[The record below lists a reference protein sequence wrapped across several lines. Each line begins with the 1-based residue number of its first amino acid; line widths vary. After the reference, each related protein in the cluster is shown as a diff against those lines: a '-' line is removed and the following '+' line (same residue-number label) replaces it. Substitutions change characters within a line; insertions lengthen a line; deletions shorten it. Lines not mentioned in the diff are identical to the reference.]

1 LEKSVAAGATEGY
14 TTGMRR
20 YFVIAMIVGALVSAL
35 ILALHHFG
43 VFSSLDVWL
52 AEVYGAM
59 GVFQTDIIGLD
70 SPARLWIERGV
81 VVAAALGTAW
91 CVIDIP
97 HLGNKVLVLLSVAGV
112 TLAMSPT
119 LALYGILFVPFAAAA
134 AAMLSG
140 VCGLAYAGTEHGMRK
155 RVLQR
160 VLGARVSREKF
171 AALLNAKRPPRL
183 EGGSREATV
192 LTCRVFN
199 HATLREKMEPT
210 DLLAMTNMF
219 LRNTAD
225 FLMSRGG
232 YLDESSPDCVR
243 VFFGLLQES
252 PDHVERA
259 CLTAMELRTRLAN
272 LNDECE
278 NRWFQRFELG
288 VAITSGPLSV
298 GVYGS
303 PQHYYLSGVGGET
316 DFSRRLSRVNLRY
329 GSEVAISA
337 GAFRLVKESMEVRP
351 LEMIYDPEE
360 NVMNEVYE
368 LLCRKED
375 MSEEAGVRRDAYWQG
390 VIHYRA
396 GNFDEALKEL
406 SRAEGPGKEDAPL
419 AFYRDLV
426 VRRQTQDEPEPLEH
440 SHELTDQGHA
450 RLLGTL

>member
-1 LEKSVAAGATEGY
+1 
-14 TTGMRR
+14 MRR
-20 YFVIAMIVGALVSAL
+20 YFVVAIIVGTLVSAA
-35 ILALHHFG
+35 IFALHYFG
-43 VFSSLDVWL
+43 AFARLDLWL
-52 AEVYGAM
+52 AEVYRAVGFFPVDSA
-59 GVFQTDIIGLD
+59 DLD
-70 SPARLWIERGV
+70 SPTRIWFERGV
-81 VVAAALGTAW
+81 IVAAALATAW

-97 HLGNKVLVLLSVAGV
+97 HIGNKLLVLLSIVGV
-112 TLAMSPT
+112 IVGLSPT
-119 LALYGILFVPFAAAA
+119 LALHGFLFAPFAGVAAA
-134 AAMLSG
+134 LLCG

-155 RVLQR
+155 RMLQR
-160 VLGARVSREKF
+160 VLGARVSKEKF
-171 AALLNAKRPPRL
+171 AALLNAKRGLRL
-183 EGGSREATV
+183 EGGSRDATV
-192 LTCRVFN
+192 LTCRAFN
-199 HATLREKMEPT
+199 HPQLREKMEPT

-259 CLTAMELRTRLAN
+259 CLAAMELRTRLAN
-272 LNDECE
+272 LNAECE

-288 VAITSGPLSV
+288 VAITSGPLAV

-329 GSEVAISA
+329 GSDVAISA
-337 GAFRLVKESMEVRP
+337 EAYRKVKDTIEVRP
-351 LEMIYDPEE
+351 LEMIYDPDE
-360 NVMNEVYE
+360 NLMSEVYE

-375 MSEEAGVRRDAYWQG
+375 MNEAARGRRDAYWQG

-396 GNFDEALKEL
+396 GNYDSALKEL
-406 SRAEGPGKEDAPL
+406 ARADETGRQDAPL

-426 VRRQTQDEPEPLEH
+426 MRRLTQDGPEPLEH
-440 SHELTDQGHA
+440 SHELTDEGHA

>member
-1 LEKSVAAGATEGY
+1 
-14 TTGMRR
+14 
-20 YFVIAMIVGALVSAL
+20 MI
-35 ILALHHFG
+35 
-43 VFSSLDVWL
+43 
-52 AEVYGAM
+52 
-59 GVFQTDIIGLD
+59 
-70 SPARLWIERGV
+70 
-81 VVAAALGTAW
+81 VAAAVGTAW

-97 HLGNKVLVLLSVAGV
+97 HIGNKVLVLLTAVGV
-112 TLAMSPT
+112 ILGLSPT
-119 LALYGILFVPFAAAA
+119 LAVYGILFVPFSAIAAAL
-134 AAMLSG
+134 LSG

-160 VLGARVSREKF
+160 VLGARVSRDKF

-199 HATLREKMEPT
+199 HAQLREKMEPV

-259 CLTAMELRTRLAN
+259 CLTAMELRTRLSN

-278 NRWFQRFELG
+278 NRWFQRFDLG
-288 VAITSGPLSV
+288 VAITTGPLSV

-303 PQHYYLSGVGGET
+303 PSHYYLSGVGGET

-329 GSEVAISA
+329 GSEVVLSSA
-337 GAFRLVKESMEVRP
+337 AQRKVKDVIEVRP

-375 MSEEAGVRRDAYWQG
+375 MNDEARARRDAYWQG

-396 GNFDEALKEL
+396 GTFEQALAEL
-406 SRAEGPGKEDAPL
+406 NRAEVPGKEDGPL
-419 AFYRDLV
+419 AFYKDLV
-426 VRRQTQDEPEPLEH
+426 QRRLSQDEPEPLEH

>member
-1 LEKSVAAGATEGY
+1 
-14 TTGMRR
+14 MRR
-20 YFVIAMIVGALVSAL
+20 YFAVAMIVGTLVSAAM
-35 ILALHHFG
+35 LALHQFG
-43 VFSSLDVWL
+43 VFRSLDVWL
-52 AEVYGAM
+52 TEVYRAVGFFPVS
-59 GVFQTDIIGLD
+59 GELEGSELRQ
-70 SPARLWIERGV
+70 WCERGV
-81 VVAAALGTAW
+81 IVLAALGTAW

-97 HLGNKVLVLLSVAGV
+97 HVGNKLLVLL
-112 TLAMSPT
+112 TLVVVIFGLSPT
-119 LALYGILFVPFAAAA
+119 LALYGIVFPPFSGVAAALIA
-134 AAMLSG
+134 GGA
-140 VCGLAYAGTEHGMRK
+140 GLAYAGTEHGMRK

-160 VLGARVSREKF
+160 VLGARVSPEKF
-171 AALLNAKRPPRL
+171 AALLNSRKPLRL

-199 HATLREKMEPT
+199 HPQLREKMEPV

-243 VFFGLLQES
+243 VFFGLLEES

-259 CLTAMELRTRLAN
+259 CRTAMELRVRLSN
-272 LNDECE
+272 LNAECE

-288 VAITSGPLSV
+288 VAITSGPLAV

-329 GSEVAISA
+329 GSDVVISA
-337 GAFRLVKESMEVRP
+337 SAHRAVTDKIEVRP

-360 NVMNEVYE
+360 NVMSEVYQ
-368 LLCRKED
+368 LLCPKDELD
-375 MSEEAGVRRDAYWQG
+375 QAAEARRDAYWQG
-390 VIHYRA
+390 VIHYRS
-396 GNFDEALKEL
+396 GNFEAALEEF
-406 SRAEGPGKEDAPL
+406 SRASKPGEEDAPL
-419 AFYRDLV
+419 EFYRELAQ
-426 VRRQTQDEPEPLEH
+426 RRLTQDGPEPLEH
-440 SHELTDQGHA
+440 SHELTDEGHA